1 MTRIGAFPF
10 DRRKEVHVRRLHDDS
25 GQGNAEY
32 ALIIVVVLAIFGV
45 LLAVSNSN
53 APAFFSGIWQKLISA
68 VS

>member
-1 MTRIGAFPF
+1 MSMSRW
-10 DRRKEVHVRRLHDDS
+10 RDDS

-45 LLAVSNSN
+45 LLAVTTAH
-53 APAFFSGIWQKLISA
+53 APSFFAGIWQKLLTA

>member
-1 MTRIGAFPF
+1 MP
-10 DRRKEVHVRRLHDDS
+10 RRRDDS

-45 LLAVSNSN
+45 LLTMSNSN
-53 APAFFSGIWQKLISA
+53 APAFFSGIWEKLVSA